1 MIVIAFDLEVIMG
14 RRSGRAALVLTD
26 EQRSKLSA
34 LAASRTAPV
43 REVERAGVLLKY
55 AQGLSI

>member
-26 EQRSKLSA
+26 EQRSKLLQSA
-34 LAASRTAPV
+34 AQHAAAPDTSV
-43 REVERAGVLLKY
+43 PDWVA
-55 AQGLSI
+55 